1 MPTHPPS
8 NVIYEFG
15 LSKQVA
21 FQEPND
27 NRLLPPKGVDSDH
40 WATYLAH
47 ISAREPDNLLNHVR
61 RIYLH
66 LALLQSGP
74 LYGAMLD
81 LYLVLGDKGQ
91 GLRNHLLQKAR
102 NLLSHEEHDLFL
114 THTKPGLHSYQPLP
128 ASPHSVLGNFFS
140 GEMRLVTELKVE
152 HSSANREIDPLE
164 LAKAELD
171 YGDISVAQ
179 EILEVALLKSPTR
192 LGLHYGL
199 LEIYKHTRSLDDL
212 LAMKER
218 LGEAASIAQ
227 AAWNQMQK
235 SLEAR
240 GG

>member
-1 MPTHPPS
+1 MPPNQPY
-8 NVIYEFG
+8 NVIGEFS
-15 LSKQVA
+15 LSKQMV
-21 FQEPND
+21 FHEPND
-27 NRLLPPKGVDSDH
+27 NRLQPPKDVDSEH
-40 WATYLAH
+40 WATHLAH

-66 LALLQSGP
+66 LALMQSGP

-91 GLRNHLLQKAR
+91 SLRNHLLLKAR
-102 NLLSHEEHDLFL
+102 KLLSHEEHDLFL
-114 THTKPGLHSYQPLP
+114 THTKPGLHSNQPLP

-140 GEMRLVTELKVE
+140 GKMRLVTERKVE
-152 HSSANREIDPLE
+152 HSSVDREIDPLE

-179 EILEVALLKSPTR
+179 EILEVALLKSPAR

-218 LGEAASIAQ
+218 LGEIASTAQ
-227 AAWNQMQK
+227 AAWSQMQR
-235 SLEAR
+235 SLETR

>member
-1 MPTHPPS
+1 MSPNQS
-8 NVIYEFG
+8 YNVVYEFG
-15 LSKQVA
+15 LSKQVI
-21 FQEPND
+21 FHEPND
-27 NRLLPPKGVDSDH
+27 NRLKPPKNVDSDH
-40 WATYLAH
+40 WATHLAH

-66 LALLQSGP
+66 LALMQSGP

-91 GLRNHLLQKAR
+91 GLRNRLLKKAR
-102 NLLSHEEHDLFL
+102 KLLSHEEHDLFF
-114 THTKPGLHSYQPLP
+114 THTEPGLHSNQPLP

-140 GEMRLVTELKVE
+140 GKMRLVTALKVE
-152 HSSANREIDPLE
+152 HSSDDREIDPLE
-164 LAKAELD
+164 LAKAELN

-192 LGLHYGL
+192 LGLHYSL

-212 LAMKER
+212 LAMKDR
-218 LGEAASIAQ
+218 LGEAVSIAQ
-227 AAWNQMQK
+227 AAWNQMQR

-240 GG
+240 DG